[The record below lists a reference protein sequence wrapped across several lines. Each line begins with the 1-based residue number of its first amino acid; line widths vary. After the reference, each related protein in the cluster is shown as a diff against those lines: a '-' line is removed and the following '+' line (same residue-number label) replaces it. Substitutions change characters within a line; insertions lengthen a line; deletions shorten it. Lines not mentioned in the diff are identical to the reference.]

1 MEKFTDIY
9 QRAATRKGGEKSL
22 QSLLSKPLDAK
33 QLLQVSDDEWL
44 EEFTRKIFQSGFYW
58 SVITKKWPGFRE
70 VFWDFNVNKLLMM
83 PPEMLEE
90 KSTDVRI
97 VRNYKKVKTIVEN
110 ASMIAFATKDIGK
123 NFNQFIAD
131 WPSNDI
137 VGLWVWLKKHGS
149 RLGGNTGP
157 YALRAM
163 GKDTFLLS
171 NDVVIFL
178 KANGI
183 VDGGLWSKQSLLA
196 TQAFFNIMQEQCGLS
211 LQEISQTIAYSMG
224 DNRL

>member
-1 MEKFTDIY
+1 VAFT
-9 QRAATRKGGEKSL
+9 G
-22 QSLLSKPLDAK
+22 
-33 QLLQVSDDEWL
+33 QLLL
-44 EEFTRKIFQSGFYW
+44 K
-58 SVITKKWPGFRE
+58 
-70 VFWDFNVNKLLMM
+70 MM